1 MAKLVFFGLDEH
13 EQDVIWRAFAGP
25 SGYDLALHTEPLT
38 IENVSLARGAEGI
51 GVFVTSSVTREVLD
65 RLPDLKVI
73 AAMSTGFDHIDVDA
87 CREKGITVSNVPR
100 YGDTTVAE
108 FAFGL
113 ILALARRFRPTFAR
127 VGGGDF
133 SRAGLAGMDLAGKT
147 LGLIGTGRIGSH
159 LVRLARAAEMEV
171 IAYDLKP
178 NPALTEEYGV
188 RYMAID
194 DLLREADIISLHV
207 PYTEATHHLIDAE
220 RLGLVKPTA
229 LLVNTSR
236 GGVVDTRA
244 VADALREGRLG
255 GVALDT
261 FEGEQVWIEEEFQ
274 GADEASAE
282 ELRDALESFALLRS
296 DRAILT
302 PHNAFNTR
310 GAVERILATSVENIK
325 AFFAGSPQ
333 NVVAG
338 TYPLPAA
345 APAGGGRA

>member
-1 MAKLVFFGLDEH
+1 MVKLVFFGLDEH
-13 EQDVIWRAFAGP
+13 EHDVIWKAFAGP
-25 SGYDLALHTEPLT
+25 SGYEIALHTEPLT
-38 IENVSLARGAEGI
+38 IENVSLARDADGI
-51 GVFVTSSVTREVLD
+51 GVFVLSRITREALD
-65 RLPDLKVI
+65 RMPGLRMI

-87 CREKGITVSNVPR
+87 CRERNIAVCNVPR

-127 VGGGDF
+127 VDRGGF
-133 SRAGLAGMDLAGKT
+133 SRVGLQGTDLAGKT

-159 LVRLARAAEMEV
+159 LARIARAAGMEV
-171 IAYDLKP
+171 IAYDVKP
-178 NPALTEEYGV
+178 NPALMEEYGV
-188 RYMAID
+188 RYM
-194 DLLREADIISLHV
+194 DLDNVLRQADIISLHV
-207 PYTEATHHLIDAE
+207 PYTEATHHLIDAD
-220 RLGLVKPTA
+220 RLRLVKPTA
-229 LLVNTSR
+229 LLVNTAR
-236 GGVVDTRA
+236 GGVVDTGA
-244 VADALREGRLG
+244 VADALREDRLA

-282 ELRDALESFALLRS
+282 ELRDALASFALLNS
-296 DRAILT
+296 DRVIMT

-310 GAVERILATSVENIK
+310 EAVERILATSIENIR

-338 TYPLPAA
+338 TYRVPATPPTRGA
-345 APAGGGRA
+345 

>member
-1 MAKLVFFGLDEH
+1 MVKLVFFGLDEH
-13 EQDVIWRAFAGP
+13 EQDVIWKAFAGP
-25 SGYDLALHTEPLT
+25 SGYDLALYPEPLT
-38 IENVSLARGAEGI
+38 IENVSVARDADGI
-51 GVFVTSSVTREVLD
+51 GVFVLSHVTREVLD
-65 RLPDLKVI
+65 RLPNLKVI

-87 CREKGITVSNVPR
+87 CRERNIAVCNVPR

-127 VGGGDF
+127 VDRGDF

-159 LVRLARAAEMEV
+159 LARLAHAAEMKV

-188 RYMAID
+188 RYMEID
-194 DLLREADIISLHV
+194 DLLREADVISLHV
-207 PYTEATHHLIDAE
+207 PYTKATHHLIDAE
-220 RLGLVKPTA
+220 RLRLVKDTA

-244 VADALREGRLG
+244 VASALREGHLG

-274 GADEASAE
+274 GAGEASAD
-282 ELRDALESFALLRS
+282 ELRDALESFALLHS
-296 DRAILT
+296 DRVILT

-310 GAVERILATSVENIK
+310 GAVERILATSVENVR
-325 AFFAGSPQ
+325 AFFAGNPQ

-338 TYPLPAA
+338 TYRVPATPPTRGA
-345 APAGGGRA
+345 